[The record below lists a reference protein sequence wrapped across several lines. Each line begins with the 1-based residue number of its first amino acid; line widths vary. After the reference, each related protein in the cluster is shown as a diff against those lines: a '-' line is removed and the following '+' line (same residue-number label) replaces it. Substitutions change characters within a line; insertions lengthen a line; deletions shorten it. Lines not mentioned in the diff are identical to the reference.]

1 MYAWRIPLP
10 LRNDIRQRSLLFLR
24 RQEMLV
30 ENTDLPT
37 SSVFSISAGGEPMVK
52 EKLLPVGVASLTI
65 DSVILA
71 HDGQTDGEYRRNS
84 YMTIPLCTVVLC

>member
-10 LRNDIRQRSLLFLR
+10 LRNDIRQLSLLFLR

-37 SSVFSISAGGEPMVK
+37 SSVSLFSISAGGEPMVK

-71 HDGQTDGEYRRNS
+71 QYHA
-84 YMTIPLCTVVLC
+84 